1 MKELQLGVN
10 VKLRIHTPDAD
21 WSSIIGEVVGVRADY
36 LDPDLKAVKVKGIEL
51 WIQLTDDV
59 SWEVLDGAV

>member
-1 MKELQLGVN
+1 MENLQLGVN
-10 VKLRIHTPDAD
+10 VKLRIHTPDGD

-51 WIQLTDDV
+51 WIQLTDAV
-59 SWEVLDGAV
+59 SCEVLDGAV